1 MHTNVSTE
9 VVIDYAYPAMMVET
23 SMRNLHQAALHG
35 DFEKAMEFALKAIA
49 DAKLTYNALREMKP
63 K

>member
-1 MHTNVSTE
+1 MDTNVPTE

-23 SMRNLHQAALHG
+23 SMRNLHHAALHG
-35 DFEKAMEFALKAIA
+35 NFDGAMEFALKAMA